1 MAATT
6 ISSVTLPGRGVR
18 VMRRHG
24 DTDPARCVDDAH
36 PVPRPRPQ
44 PLGDHERVEIPAQ
57 RTTVEMQPRL
67 TGLAGLFDNRSACRH
82 GLSNYGEG
90 AIQQTSVRILR
101 GYGGGALSK
110 PRRGPIAR

>member
-24 DTDPARCVDDAH
+24 NTDRARCVDDAH

-57 RTTVEMQPRL
+57 R
-67 TGLAGLFDNRSACRH
+67 NNCRDAAKIEQDSP
-82 GLSNYGEG
+82 G
-90 AIQQTSVRILR
+90 
-101 GYGGGALSK
+101 
-110 PRRGPIAR
+110 